1 MHKNHAITCCRNDS
15 RIISFHRSLEEKQPF
30 CHSIL
35 LQRLSFM
42 PLLSLLTDPLHPAL
56 LYEQN
61 RDTTEEQ
68 NSSCASEKP
77 TFLSSHQKSPKP
89 TRNGDFMR
97 ENKSREKGRWFIKPA
112 KYQKVKSLHPHITQ
126 SLQLSVTT
134 SEPVRITNS
143 LCMGLLPTPIQQRV
157 PQLREHVS
165 SSCLLSWSSCLETQ
179 TQKTESS
186 YFQILLRW
194 LFTHLQYSILSFQL
208 SLLII
213 LASTVC
219 KAEVKKWSKDKM
231 FPSHLKAGLTSVQ
244 HG

>member
-1 MHKNHAITCCRNDS
+1 M
-15 RIISFHRSLEEKQPF
+15 
-30 CHSIL
+30 
-35 LQRLSFM
+35 
-42 PLLSLLTDPLHPAL
+42 
-56 LYEQN
+56 
-61 RDTTEEQ
+61 
-68 NSSCASEKP
+68 
-77 TFLSSHQKSPKP
+77 
-89 TRNGDFMR
+89 
-97 ENKSREKGRWFIKPA
+97 
-112 KYQKVKSLHPHITQ
+112 
-126 SLQLSVTT
+126 TT

-165 SSCLLSWSSCLETQ
+165 SSCLLIWSSCLETQ

-219 KAEVKKWSKDKM
+219 EAEVKKWSKDKM

-244 HG
+244 HGWSTWTTSFQKVPGTDTTSSPLIERLCNPQLLNKAFPLQSFTLYRI